1 MACAD
6 MDEFA
11 DNEASALT
19 VRKLTA
25 ELEEGEEPVV
35 EILPPEPE
43 IIIEPLPEEPE
54 IIVEPEPLYIY
65 AYLYSEKDCSGDEWE
80 IMFMND
86 GSMTEVNLDYGDLE
100 YDTSIGDNS
109 LSSVKVPEG
118 YELLIW

>member
-25 ELEEGEEPVV
+25 ELEEDEPPVV

-43 IIIEPLPEEPE
+43 ILIEPLPEEPE
-54 IIVEPEPLYIY
+54 IFIEPVPEPEPVYIY

-86 GSMTEVNLDYGDLE
+86 GSMTEVNLDYGDL
-100 YDTSIGDNS
+100 
-109 LSSVKVPEG
+109 
-118 YELLIW
+118 